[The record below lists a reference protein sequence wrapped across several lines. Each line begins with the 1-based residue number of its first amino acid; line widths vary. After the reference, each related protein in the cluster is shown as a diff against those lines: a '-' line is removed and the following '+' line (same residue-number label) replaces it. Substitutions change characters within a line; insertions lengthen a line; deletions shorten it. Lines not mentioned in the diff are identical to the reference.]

1 MALEIEVCVDTLEAA
16 LIAEANGAT
25 RIELCGR
32 LDLDGTTPDE
42 AFIQAALTQLQIPIH
57 VMIRPRGGDFV
68 YSAAEFAEMAQAID
82 RCKALGVPGVVLG
95 ALTEAGTLDLEHIL
109 ALAARAKPE
118 MLVVVHKC
126 IDFTPDP
133 AAAFDQLLEHDD
145 LIDYVLTSGG
155 KPTAKEGLPVLQYM
169 IEQGRDRIKVMAAGK
184 ITKDN
189 LAELSTA
196 LGAPAYHG
204 RLIV

>member
-16 LIAEANGAT
+16 LVAEANGAT

-68 YSAAEFAEMAQAID
+68 YSAAEFTEMEQAID

-95 ALTEAGTLDLEHIL
+95 ALTEAGTLDLGPIL

-155 KPTAKEGLPVLQYM
+155 KATAKEGLPVLQYM

-189 LAELSTA
+189 LAELSSA

>member
-16 LIAEANGAT
+16 LVAEANGAT

-68 YSAAEFAEMAQAID
+68 YSAAEFTEMEQAID

-95 ALTEAGTLDLEHIL
+95 ALTEAGTLDLGSIL

-155 KPTAKEGLPVLQYM
+155 KATAKEGLPVLQYM

-189 LAELSTA
+189 LAELSSA

>member
-16 LIAEANGAT
+16 LVAEANGAT

-68 YSAAEFAEMAQAID
+68 YSAAEFTEMEQAID

-95 ALTEAGTLDLEHIL
+95 ALTEAGTLDLGSIL

-155 KPTAKEGLPVLQYM
+155 KATAKEGLPVLQYM

-189 LAELSTA
+189 LAELSAA

>member
-16 LIAEANGAT
+16 LVAEANGAT

-68 YSAAEFAEMAQAID
+68 YSAAEFAEMEQAID

-95 ALTEAGTLDLEHIL
+95 ALTESGNLDLAHIL

-169 IEQGRDRIKVMAAGK
+169 VNQGRDRIKVMAAGK

-189 LAELSTA
+189 LTELSAA

>member
-16 LIAEANGAT
+16 LVAEANGAT

-68 YSAAEFAEMAQAID
+68 YSAAEFAEMEQAID

-95 ALTEAGTLDLEHIL
+95 ALTEAGTLDLKPIL

-189 LAELSTA
+189 LAELSAA

>member
-16 LIAEANGAT
+16 LVAEANGAT

-68 YSAAEFAEMAQAID
+68 YSEAEFAEMEQAID

-95 ALTEAGTLDLEHIL
+95 ALSKSGTLDLAHIL

-169 IEQGRDRIKVMAAGK
+169 IKQGRDRIKVMAAGK

-189 LAELSTA
+189 LNELSDA

>member
-1 MALEIEVCVDTLEAA
+1 ME
-16 LIAEANGAT
+16 
-25 RIELCGR
+25 
-32 LDLDGTTPDE
+32 
-42 AFIQAALTQLQIPIH
+42 
-57 VMIRPRGGDFV
+57 
-68 YSAAEFAEMAQAID
+68 QAID

-95 ALTEAGTLDLEHIL
+95 ALTESGTLDLAHIL

-169 IEQGRDRIKVMAAGK
+169 INQGRDRIKVMAAGK

-189 LAELSTA
+189 LAELSAA

>member
-16 LIAEANGAT
+16 LVAEANGAT

-68 YSAAEFAEMAQAID
+68 YSEAEFAEMEQAID
-82 RCKALGVPGVVLG
+82 RCKTLGVPGVVLG
-95 ALTEAGTLDLEHIL
+95 ALTESGTLDLAHIL

-155 KPTAKEGLPVLQYM
+155 KPTAKEGLPVLHYM
-169 IEQGRDRIKVMAAGK
+169 INQGRDRIKVMAAGK

-189 LAELSTA
+189 LNELSDA